1 LALRSC
7 TTKLG
12 RTLAGLTLI
21 SAVGCVLCAQS
32 PEVGNRKKL
41 IFHDIRTDAQGHIIP
56 WYADNPGTA
65 YDHVLGLLWRY
76 WKYMPNF
83 SSNDEEFHRRYRATA
98 GVKKYFVF
106 RTLDE
111 PGVGGDQFAMML
123 SSWSLY
129 YAYSGNPE
137 VLEDMRNEAD
147 LYIANGFSSSTA
159 AWPNIPYP
167 CNTKKLAVYDGDLV
181 AGKGYTQPDK
191 AGSFGAELVALY
203 KITGDRKY
211 LDVARAIAD
220 TLASRVQSGDNDHS
234 PLPYR
239 VHAETN
245 QVRDAYTSNWTG
257 TLRLFEG
264 LIGLHEGNTD
274 CYRKAHTTISEWLKQ
289 YPLKT
294 NKWGPFF
301 EDVGNWSDT
310 QINAGT
316 LAWYMLEHP
325 DWDPDWRTDVR
336 GIQDWVLKTLG
347 LDYWKRYGPT
357 IIGEQTVYKVQGQSH
372 TSRHASVELRY
383 AEQSGDTSRKEEA
396 VRQLNWATYM
406 VDDDGKNW
414 YPNFELQEIWWTDGY
429 GDYVR
434 HYLRAMGAAPELAPP
449 GQNHL
454 LRTTSVCRKVEY
466 QPRRVA
472 YDTFDDSGE
481 EVLRLVSRPRAVRCG
496 GRPLPYRKGPAEEGW
511 GWEPL
516 SSGGVLRLSRKGSN
530 RVEVIL

>member
-1 LALRSC
+1 LAPRFCTAKLGKTLAAVILIFAGGLALR
-7 TTKLG
+7 
-12 RTLAGLTLI
+12 
-21 SAVGCVLCAQS
+21 AQS

-41 IFHDIRTDAQGHIIP
+41 IFHDIRTDAQGRIVP
-56 WYADNPGTA
+56 WYADDPGTA

-83 SSNDEEFHRRYRATA
+83 SSNDPEFHRRYRATA

-129 YAYSGNPE
+129 YAYTGDPE

-147 LYIANGFSSSTA
+147 MYIANGFSAATT

-167 CNTKKLAVYDGDLV
+167 CNMTKLAVYDGDLL

-191 AGSFGAELVALY
+191 AGSFGAELVTLY
-203 KITGDRKY
+203 KITSERKY
-211 LDVARAIAD
+211 LEAARGIAD
-220 TLASRVQSGDNDHS
+220 TLASHVQPGDQDHS

-239 VHAETN
+239 VHAGTN
-245 QVRDAYTSNWTG
+245 EVRDAYTSNWTG
-257 TLRLFEG
+257 TLRLLEG
-264 LIGLHEGNTD
+264 LIALQEGNTD
-274 CYRKAHTTISEWLKQ
+274 SYRTAHATISKWLRE

-310 QINAGT
+310 EINAGT
-316 LAWYMLEHP
+316 LAWYILEHP
-325 DWDPDWRTDVR
+325 HWDANWRADVR
-336 GIQDWVLKTLG
+336 GIQEWVLTTLG
-347 LDYWKRYGPT
+347 IPYWKRYGPT
-357 IIGEQTVYKVQGQSH
+357 IIGEQTIYKVQGQSH

-383 AEQSGDTSRKEEA
+383 TELSGDTSRKEEA

-414 YPNFELQEIWWTDGY
+414 YPNFEQQEIWWTDGY

-434 HYLRAMGAAPELAPP
+434 HFLRAMAAAPELAPP

-454 LRTTSVCRKVEY
+454 LRTTSVCTKVEY
-466 QPRRVA
+466 QPRRIT
-472 YDTFDDSGE
+472 YETFDDSGA
-481 EVLRLVSRPRAVRCG
+481 EVLRLVSKPKAVRCG
-496 GRPLPYRKGPAEEGW
+496 QKLMPRREDSTEEGW
-511 GWEPL
+511 SWQPL
-516 SSGGVLRLSRKGSN
+516 SSGGVLRLNRKGSN
-530 RVEVIL
+530 QVEIVM